1 MTILPILEILLA
13 NLIWGFGFVA
23 SIWALESLT
32 WIQIFLYRFLIAGV
46 TGLIIF
52 LILEKKELLKSY
64 FSIAFIPSIFLS
76 LEIIF
81 QIFSLQYTTAT
92 EGGFLFILYIIMIPI
107 MEYVLFK
114 KHLPKKQMLW
124 ILLGLVGSVLMMKSK
139 EITIGKGEIA
149 MLVAAFFAGAHII
162 SIDRLDKSKIK
173 TFYLNAFQLMWGA
186 IFTAP
191 FYFFIKHDFSGHFST
206 KSVVGLISLIFGSTL
221 IAYFLQLKAQLKISP
236 SMISV
241 LFLLESAFSAIFAY
255 WLLGDRLSSG
265 QWIGAAIISIS
276 ALAVSIDFLKSQKD

>member
-1 MTILPILEILLA
+1 MTILPVLEILLA

-32 WIQIFLYRFLIAGV
+32 WIQIFLYRFLIAGLS
-46 TGLIIF
+46 GLIIF
-52 LILEKKELLKSY
+52 LILEKRSLLKSY

-92 EGGFLFILYIIMIPI
+92 EGGFLFVLYIIMIPV
-107 MEYVLFK
+107 MEYILYRR
-114 KHLPKKQMLW
+114 HLPKKQVLW
-124 ILLGLVGSVLMMKSK
+124 IVLGLIGSVLMMKSK

-149 MLVAAFFAGAHII
+149 MLAAAFFASAHII
-162 SIDRLDKSKIK
+162 SIDRLDKTKIK

-191 FYFFIKHDFSGHFST
+191 FYFFIKHDFSGNYST
-206 KSVVGLISLIFGSTL
+206 KSVLGLFSLIFGSTL
-221 IAYFLQLKAQLKISP
+221 LAYFLQIKAQLKISP

-241 LFLLESAFSAIFAY
+241 LFLLESAFSAMFAY

-276 ALAVSIDFLKSQKD
+276 ALAVSLDFLNSQKD